1 MASNSSK
8 TPPSL
13 SKFKIYEDQLKF
25 IKVWRRFTDL
35 PANKQ
40 SSALLLSL
48 EEEALDMALENDY
61 DHIA

>member
-13 SKFKIYEDQLKF
+13 SKFKIYEDQLKL

>member
-8 TPPSL
+8 TPLSL
-13 SKFKIYEDQLKF
+13 SKFKIYEDQLKL

>member
-13 SKFKIYEDQLKF
+13 SKFKIYEDQLKL

-35 PANKQ
+35 PENKQ